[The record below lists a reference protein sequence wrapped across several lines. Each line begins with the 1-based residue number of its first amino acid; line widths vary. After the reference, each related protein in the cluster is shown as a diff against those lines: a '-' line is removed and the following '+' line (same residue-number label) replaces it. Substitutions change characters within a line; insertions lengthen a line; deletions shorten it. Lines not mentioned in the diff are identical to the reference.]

1 MRVCAYSREREQLIR
16 RCEWD
21 DALDFHISTSFSD
34 ACLSHAIS
42 LLCDFRVVNVYCK
55 QSTKQKLKVELIPR
69 DAIRDGLERL
79 IASMER
85 KIQDEK
91 KKYAP

>member
-1 MRVCAYSREREQLIR
+1 VGWCL
-16 RCEWD
+16 
-21 DALDFHISTSFSD
+21 LFHFITSFSD
-34 ACLSHAIS
+34 ACISLAIS
-42 LLCDFRVVNVYCK
+42 LVCDFCVANVFCA

>member
-1 MRVCAYSREREQLIR
+1 MLWIFTPIASFA
-16 RCEWD
+16 
-21 DALDFHISTSFSD
+21 DAR
-34 ACLSHAIS
+34 LSLAIS
-42 LLCDFRVVNVYCK
+42 LLCDFRVVNVFFA